1 LPEMS
6 PHSMQ
11 VKDWQ
16 GEIVFL
22 HEVAAGTA
30 DRSYGIHVAKLAGLP
45 PAVIERAEKVL
56 VSLESGDSANA
67 AGRLAEDLPLF
78 SAAPATTPAPAR
90 GPSEAEEALTALA
103 PDDLS
108 PREALD
114 ALYKLRA
121 LLPDRN
127 A

>member
-1 LPEMS
+1 
-6 PHSMQ
+6 MQ

-45 PAVIERAEKVL
+45 PPVIERAEKVL
-56 VSLESGDSANA
+56 VSLESGDSANV

-78 SAAPATTPAPAR
+78 SAAPAPAPAPAR
-90 GPSEAEEALTALA
+90 GPSEAEEALMALA